1 MLPTICEITDVDSN
15 ESRSRSSSPADD
27 DNANNATTPMTP
39 SSYLHALDSLQMP
52 PTSPQQQNH
61 QQGHL
66 LHKRRHSPPVSVL
79 LLSERRLKLR
89 KAAASV
95 DYEMKKLNHQIS
107 LAQQYTD
114 DIVAMRIEQTRM
126 EARLR
131 QERKDIADRHVQLI
145 EELRKL
151 ANDAVEIS
159 RADAEVTVLKDEY
172 AAELQYLEEMKIKIR
187 RDVEL
192 QRQAIEGLSS
202 TDLSRLKL
210 LHEC

>member
-15 ESRSRSSSPADD
+15 DSSCSSL
-27 DNANNATTPMTP
+27 DNAYATTTTTTTATP
-39 SSYLHALDSLQMP
+39 SSQIPALNSLP
-52 PTSPQQQNH
+52 SPQN
-61 QQGHL
+61 L
-66 LHKRRHSPPVSVL
+66 LHKRRLSPPVGVL
-79 LLSERRLKLR
+79 LLTERRMKLR

-95 DYEMKKLNHQIS
+95 DYEMKKLNRQIA

-131 QERKDIADRHVQLI
+131 QERKDIAARHLQLI
-145 EELRKL
+145 EDLRKL
-151 ANDAVEIS
+151 ANDAIEIS

-172 AAELQYLEEMKIKIR
+172 AAELQYLEDMKEKIR
-187 RDVEL
+187 RDVES
-192 QRQAIEGLSS
+192 QRKAIEVLGSS
-202 TDLSRLKL
+202 DPSKKL

>member
-1 MLPTICEITDVDSN
+1 
-15 ESRSRSSSPADD
+15 
-27 DNANNATTPMTP
+27 
-39 SSYLHALDSLQMP
+39 MP

>member
-15 ESRSRSSSPADD
+15 ESSCSSPSSDD
-27 DNANNATTPMTP
+27 DKNADATLTSTTAAP
-39 SSYLHALDSLQMP
+39 SPYLQTLNSLP
-52 PTSPQQQNH
+52 P
-61 QQGHL
+61 L
-66 LHKRRHSPPVSVL
+66 LPKQRRLSPPVGVL

-89 KAAASV
+89 KAAANV
-95 DYEMKKLNHQIS
+95 DFEMKKLNHQIA
-107 LAQQYTD
+107 LAQHYTD

-131 QERKDIADRHVQLI
+131 QERKDIASRHLRLI
-145 EELRKL
+145 EDLRKL

-172 AAELQYLEEMKIKIR
+172 AAELQYLEDMKAKIR

-192 QRQAIEGLSS
+192 QRKAIEGLATDPS
-202 TDLSRLKL
+202 TIL